1 LASYESSPAAER
13 GTSAPGTG
21 PEQPLRNAAYINIG
35 VAAMFLAAQLSDLV
49 SQWFGAAPAPRGHI
63 GDPRIAMGIVLATV
77 TVTASAALALRARER
92 ASQSALRE
100 LDAIDEVVA
109 RARATAGR
117 IAQFHD
123 E

>member
-1 LASYESSPAAER
+1 MASYESSPAAER

-35 VAAMFLAAQLSDLV
+35 VAAMFLAAQMSDLV

-77 TVTASAALALRARER
+77 TASAALALRAREC